1 LKFLLLRAPL
11 VHLPHAAGMGRN
23 GRHGQPHGRKHAH
36 QQQHQQRSGDLALHA
51 DSGPHAREAEI
62 HVTSIGDKSG
72 EGNPAGDVRPRS
84 ELASPPSQNQ
94 RFWLTM
100 PPMAKKTAMN
110 NSSLW
115 LFTVILLALA
125 AWLYF
130 R

>member
-1 LKFLLLRAPL
+1 
-11 VHLPHAAGMGRN
+11 
-23 GRHGQPHGRKHAH
+23 
-36 QQQHQQRSGDLALHA
+36 
-51 DSGPHAREAEI
+51 
-62 HVTSIGDKSG
+62 
-72 EGNPAGDVRPRS
+72 
-84 ELASPPSQNQ
+84 
-94 RFWLTM
+94 M